1 MGEPTRT
8 IQVTTDATGHFSLKL
23 QPRIQTIVTAH
34 YKGQASN
41 QAVAFVR
48 PRIGFRKNGPGRFAV
63 TVVASRSFVGK
74 YLWLTRYSAKVR
86 GWVNVKRI
94 YLTRTARTEGVT
106 VAAFRFRVRRGTKLR
121 VILPGREALPG
132 YLASQSNF
140 IVA

>member
-1 MGEPTRT
+1 MSLFVSLRTPVPSAFITYRSPGAEPVTITETPMGEPTRT

-86 GWVNVKRI
+86 GWV
-94 YLTRTARTEGVT
+94 
-106 VAAFRFRVRRGTKLR
+106 
-121 VILPGREALPG
+121 
-132 YLASQSNF
+132 
-140 IVA
+140 